1 MNLHLLIH
9 NILYGFNILLTAFLI
24 VLILFKSKRDT
35 AAVMLVCVFVCVIV
49 FVTSHV
55 WGVSVQSGE
64 LSRRI
69 LMFNLT
75 GTFLP
80 VFTLHSSI
88 AMFGQQKKYKKVL
101 IWIYC
106 VAAAIVAFF
115 IFNPL
120 LFLQTSVPKLY
131 FPNYYVAG
139 PYYWVMLAFFFSVLV
154 YMFVVLFQVYRTSN
168 GIDKKRAVYFALAA
182 FFGYSIGS
190 IDFFLIYNIPVDPLW
205 GIFFIPIFAIPF
217 TYAVVQYE
225 LMDIRLVAKK
235 AFVYAVITVAL
246 GFIMIGFNYLN
257 ALIAQTIPGFPV
269 WISSII
275 LAIATSALGF
285 FIWNKIRE
293 SDTLKYEFVTIV
305 THKFRTPLTYIK
317 WSSDNIAKAVPAD
330 LAEDVKNIQTANGR
344 LFELTNIL
352 AHLSD
357 ADDSSSGYRFEKL
370 DLNKMLR
377 EIVDGSAQEAQSKKI
392 SLVYS
397 QTPADPAL
405 ADDQRIRFVFQ
416 TLVDNAIAYTPEGG
430 KVIVTVLQSGAK
442 IIVNVSDTGIGIS
455 KNEEKY
461 IFNKFY
467 RTPRATKTDTEGMGI
482 GLFLAREIMKRH
494 NGGITVESEGE
505 GKGTSFT
512 VTVPAAKP

>member
-9 NILYGFNILLTAFLI
+9 NILYGFDILLTAFLI

-35 AAVMLVCVFVCVIV
+35 ASIMLVCVFLCVIV
-49 FVTSHV
+49 FVTSHIL
-55 WGVSVQSGE
+55 GVSVQSGE
-64 LSRRI
+64 LSRMI

-75 GTFLP
+75 GTFMP
-80 VFTLHSSI
+80 VFTLHSVL
-88 AMFGQQKKYKKVL
+88 AMFGQQKRYKNIL
-101 IWIYC
+101 IAIYGTA
-106 VAAAIVAFF
+106 VVIVAFF
-115 IFNPL
+115 IINPF
-120 LFLQTSVPKLY
+120 LFLQTSIPKLY

-139 PYYWVMLAFFFSVLV
+139 AYYWVMLAFFFAVLIC
-154 YMFVVLFQVYRTSN
+154 MFVQLSVIYRMSN
-168 GIDKKRAVYFALAA
+168 GLDKKRAIYFAIAA

-190 IDFFLIYNIPVDPLW
+190 VDFFLIYNIPVDPLW
-205 GIFFIPIFAIPF
+205 GIFFIPIFSIPF

-225 LMDIRLVAKK
+225 LMDIKLVAKK
-235 AFVYAVITVAL
+235 AFVYATITVVL
-246 GFIMIGFNYLN
+246 GFILIGFNYLN
-257 ALIAQTIPGFPV
+257 ALIAQAIPGFPV

-275 LAIATSALGF
+275 LALATTALGF

-293 SDTLKYEFVTIV
+293 ADILKYEFVTIV

-330 LAEDVKNIQTANGR
+330 LAEDVKNIQAANGR

-357 ADDSSSGYRFEKL
+357 ADDSSSGYRFENL

-377 EIVDGSAQEAQSKKI
+377 EIVDGSMQEAQSKKI
-392 SLVYS
+392 NLSYTP
-397 QTPADPAL
+397 TPADPAL

-416 TLVDNAIAYTPEGG
+416 TLVDNAVTYTPDGG
-430 KVIVTVLQSGAK
+430 KVTVTLLQSGAK
-442 IIVNVSDTGIGIS
+442 IIVNISDTGIGIG

-505 GKGTSFT
+505 DKGASFT
-512 VTVPAAKP
+512 VTLPAVKP